1 METNSDDSDEEF
13 VIEIKDWEKT
23 VVEKYSKLGEDTGL
37 EAATIIVMEEEEDHS
52 VEKRSEVQRTMMKI
66 IVYSRDYIYPT
77 CISSI

>member
-1 METNSDDSDEEF
+1 MNSDDSDEEF

-52 VEKRSEVQRTMMKI
+52 VEKRSEVQRTIMKI
-66 IVYSRDYIYPT
+66 IVYSRDYIL
-77 CISSI
+77 